1 MILKFEI
8 ELIFG
13 GLSLVNSYQE
23 YAWEHSR
30 VWLIAS
36 CILYKNVVIRGTELT
51 WILQFLE
58 NKTILLLG
66 TPQLLT
72 DLSDQCCTNESELV
86 VFKYKSMATKSQ
98 SNPRSMYKVPTGYLM
113 LNGRLAGSEIHRLLK
128 EKYFVNVDETL
139 GSIDIMYLDGK
150 GILYVDEHELTSIE
164 DAKKRILNF
173 KTKVNQGL
181 IILESVSF
189 DENFMEFQNFVAIE
203 SKLNLLMV
211 VSKSEAVDLI
221 GKIIKEELIPK
232 NNPFL
237 IKQKPISKEK
247 CILNALQNIPKLG
260 IVKAKMI
267 MENFHT
273 IEKLLGATEE
283 KLILLVGKSSARVLY
298 SFLHSQDD
306 DINI

>member
-1 MILKFEI
+1 
-8 ELIFG
+8 
-13 GLSLVNSYQE
+13 
-23 YAWEHSR
+23 
-30 VWLIAS
+30 
-36 CILYKNVVIRGTELT
+36 
-51 WILQFLE
+51 
-58 NKTILLLG
+58 
-66 TPQLLT
+66 
-72 DLSDQCCTNESELV
+72 
-86 VFKYKSMATKSQ
+86 MATKSQ

-113 LNGRLAGSEIHRLLK
+113 LNGRLAGNEIHKLLK

-203 SKLNLLMV
+203 LKLNLLMV

-273 IEKLLGATEE
+273 IEKLLRATEE
-283 KLILLVGKSSARVLY
+283 ELILLVGKSSARILY
-298 SFLHSQDD
+298 NFLHTQDD
-306 DINI
+306 DIHI